1 MITISI
7 SMIRELV
14 TAKGIPEVVIILES
28 SRKTI
33 YTDVYSIREDTTE
46 LLNKI
51 FLSHNILLFSS
62 PSRFKETFLQLT
74 FFAFAELTTSFGIKA
89 RDWQ

>member
-7 SMIRELV
+7 SMIKELV
-14 TAKGIPEVVIILES
+14 TARGIPEVVIILES

-33 YTDVYSIREDTTE
+33 YTDVYSVREDTTE

-51 FLSHNILLFSS
+51 FLSLTIFFSS

-74 FFAFAELTTSFGIKA
+74 FFAYAELTTSFGIKA